1 MQINSKDLNLFQLLS
16 IQSEQIIIPAY
27 QRRYAWGY
35 NQVAALFEDID
46 MLRENDGHLFGM
58 LIVYTTLH
66 TGGLNQVELVDG
78 QQRLTTITLLLL
90 AIKNKYESLGNT
102 GKVDEIRRMI
112 YCKGYDDV
120 EKSKIILGELDEK
133 DFQKILNNDVANIFN
148 QNLSNAFNW
157 FSEWVEDL
165 YEKHKIE
172 WLNKFYYKLVNVAK
186 VIRLDVGM
194 AKDAYK
200 LFETINNRGLKLS
213 PTDLLKNFILGHAAK
228 IGEQKLNEV
237 KDQWSTI
244 IVSLDGIDTDIFFRQ
259 YITGVLTRK
268 IPMSKLVSEF
278 KKHYMK
284 HVKQT
289 DLLGEFVYYNDEPV
303 GDDEDEIKQISTSD
317 ETELETKDQKV
328 DVSHYLNE
336 IINASACYKNIYFRK
351 FPGVKINRHLK
362 NLHDILAQ
370 PSYIFLMFY
379 LQTNSSE
386 KEKVDL
392 LRLFETFMM
401 RRHIC
406 ASRTS
411 ENDDIFARL
420 LRIKDDNYIESIKQA
435 LLEDMPDDEDFKE
448 SFPKNDFG
456 GILIDRAKY
465 ALCQIEYHV
474 TGNTGELT
482 INTGNEVH
490 LEHIIPEKI
499 ALISWKQKYGDW
511 ETYLGV
517 NSISK
522 HKKFVSK
529 IGNMTLLAG
538 DLNIKASN
546 NPFTRKR
553 DSYKKSAITITKE
566 LGEDYSDFKFY
577 HVEKRGKELAEIAS
591 QIWKFN

>member
-35 NQVAALFEDID
+35 NQVAALYEDID
-46 MLRENDGHLFGM
+46 ILRENDGHLFGM
-58 LIVYTTLH
+58 LIVYTSIH
-66 TGGLNQVELVDG
+66 TGGLNKIELVDG

-90 AIKNKYESLGNT
+90 ALKNKYGVVGNSS
-102 GKVDEIRRMI
+102 KVDEINRMI
-112 YCKGYDDV
+112 FCKGYDDI
-120 EKSKIILGELDEK
+120 EMSKIVLGELDEK
-133 DFQKILNNDVANIFN
+133 DFQKILKFDLVNIHN
-148 QNLSNAFNW
+148 QNLLNAFRW
-157 FSEWVEDL
+157 FSDWVDNS
-165 YEKHKIE
+165 YEKKGLE

-228 IGEQKLNEV
+228 ISEAKLNDV
-237 KDQWSTI
+237 KNKWSTI
-244 IVSLDGIDTDIFFRQ
+244 ITNLDGINTDIFFRQ
-259 YITGVLTRK
+259 YTTGILTRK
-268 IPMSKLVSEF
+268 TPMSRLVTEF

-289 DLLGEFVYYNDEPV
+289 DLLGEFVFYNDDPES
-303 GDDEDEIKQISTSD
+303 DDEDEKQTSSDVDEIETAIK
-317 ETELETKDQKV
+317 KNNRV
-328 DVSHYLNE
+328 DVIYYLDN
-336 IINASACYKNIYFRK
+336 ILKASDCYKNIVFKK
-351 FPGVKINRHLK
+351 FTSIKINRHLT
-362 NLHDILAQ
+362 NLDSILSQ

-379 LQTNSSE
+379 LQSISAE
-386 KEKVDL
+386 KEKVEILQL
-392 LRLFETFMM
+392 LETFMM

-411 ENDDIFARL
+411 ENDDIFAKL
-420 LRIKDDNYIESIKQA
+420 LRIEKVDYYESIKTA
-435 LLEDMPDDEDFKE
+435 LLGDMPDDEDFNE

-456 GILIDRAKY
+456 GILIPRAKY
-465 ALCQIEYHV
+465 ALSQIEYFLR
-474 TGNTGELT
+474 GNTGELT
-482 INTGNEVH
+482 INVGNEVH

-499 ALISWKQKYGDW
+499 GLISWKQKYGDW
-511 ETYLGV
+511 ETYLGI
-517 NSISK
+517 NSVSK

-546 NPFTRKR
+546 NPFNRKK
-553 DSYKKSAITITKE
+553 DSYKKSAIHITNE
-566 LGEDYSDFKFY
+566 LGSKYADFKFF
-577 HVEKRGKELAEIAS
+577 HVDKRGKELAEIAS
-591 QIWKFN
+591 QIWKF